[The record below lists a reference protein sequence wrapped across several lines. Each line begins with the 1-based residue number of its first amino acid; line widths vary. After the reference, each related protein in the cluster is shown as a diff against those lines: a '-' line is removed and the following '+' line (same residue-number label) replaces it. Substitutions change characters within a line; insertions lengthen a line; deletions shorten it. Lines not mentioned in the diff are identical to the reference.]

1 MFFDIRYLIIA
12 LPALLLAF
20 YAQWKVNSAYNKY
33 SRVPNRRGLTGMDA
47 ARALLRSAGLADPR
61 RGDAREAKRPL

>member
-20 YAQWKVNSAYNKY
+20 YAQWKVNSAYNKTAAC
-33 SRVPNRRGLTGMDA
+33 PTGGA
-47 ARALLRSAGLADPR
+47 
-61 RGDAREAKRPL
+61 